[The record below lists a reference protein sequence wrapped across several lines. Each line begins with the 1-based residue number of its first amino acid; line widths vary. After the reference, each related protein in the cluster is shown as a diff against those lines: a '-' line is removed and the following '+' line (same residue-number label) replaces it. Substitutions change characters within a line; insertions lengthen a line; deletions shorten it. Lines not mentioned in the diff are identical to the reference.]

1 MSAVN
6 IKLHGHLGEAVGEEW
21 SLHVCNTSEA
31 MNAINVLSKR
41 KLYRYL
47 AESDKKGAKY
57 RVLINGRDFA
67 SDGSLLSFDS
77 KEDMQKIRN
86 SELCLASQN
95 LKTIDIIPILEGAE
109 AIVNII
115 VGVVLIIIGIILCFI
130 PGGQVFGAALIMA
143 GLGLVA
149 SGIAALLM
157 DAPTFEDVRSIQGG
171 GTSSYLFNGPQNIAR
186 EGGPVP
192 FGYGELLIGSQVL
205 SATYSI
211 GDVLATQGS
220 LTV

>member
-21 SLHVCNTSEA
+21 SLHVRNTSEA

-67 SDGSLLSFDS
+67 SDGPLLSFDS

-95 LKTIDIIPILEGAE
+95 LKTIDIIPILEGAD

-115 VGVVLIIIGIILCFI
+115 VGVVLIIIGIILLVYGNPLGIAF
-130 PGGQVFGAALIMA
+130 IMA
-143 GLGLVA
+143 GIGLVA
-149 SGIAALLM
+149 SGISALLM
-157 DAPTFEDVRSIQGG
+157 DTPVFEDVRSIQGG
-171 GTSSYLFNGPQNIAR
+171 GTSSYLFNGPQNTAR

>member
-21 SLHVCNTSEA
+21 SLHVRNSSEA
-31 MNAINVLSKR
+31 LSAINVLSKR

-67 SDGSLLSFDS
+67 SDGPLLSIDS
-77 KEDMQKIRN
+77 EEDMQKIRN
-86 SELCLASQN
+86 SELFLYSQN
-95 LKTIDIIPILEGAE
+95 LKTIDIIPILEGAN

-115 VGVVLIIIGIILCFI
+115 VGVVLIIIGIVAWAWT
-130 PGGQVFGAALIMA
+130 GGASSVLIVA
-143 GLGLVA
+143 GLGLIA
-149 SGIAALLM
+149 SGISALLM
-157 DAPTFEDVRSIQGG
+157 DPPEFEDVRSIQGG

>member
-6 IKLHGHLGEAVGEEW
+6 IKLHGHLGEAVGEDW
-21 SLHVCNTSEA
+21 SLHVRNTSEA

-67 SDGSLLSFDS
+67 SDGPLSSFDS

-115 VGVVLIIIGIILCFI
+115 VGVVLIIIGIILLVY
-130 PGGQVFGAALIMA
+130 GQPIGFAFIMA
-143 GLGLVA
+143 GIGLVA

-157 DAPTFEDVRSIQGG
+157 DAPVFEDVRSIQGG
-171 GTSSYLFNGPQNIAR
+171 GTSSYLFNGPQNTAR